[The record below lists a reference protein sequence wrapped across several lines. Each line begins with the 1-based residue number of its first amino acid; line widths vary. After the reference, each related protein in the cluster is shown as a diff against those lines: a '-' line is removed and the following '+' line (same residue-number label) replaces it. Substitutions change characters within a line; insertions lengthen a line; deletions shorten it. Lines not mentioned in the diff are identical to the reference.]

1 MFRWVAL
8 ALAFLA
14 GCDGTPTLVRVHY
27 PARGKTLTLHGAGT
41 HGMTLGADDVW
52 SASLTNVTTPL
63 ELRPHL
69 DDTPSRGPA
78 YAITP
83 GQTADLYPHFIIT
96 KGEVSRR
103 FDFHSNIL
111 GNTRPVWVYLPPAYL
126 ENPRARFPVLYM
138 HDGQNLFDPTTA
150 YGGNPWWVQRTLDD
164 GAESGA
170 IVQVIVIGPENNAD
184 RTDEYTPVVGQE
196 FHGGR
201 GGAYLRMLVE
211 ELKPKVDAEFRT
223 MPARETTALM
233 GSSLG
238 GLISSYA
245 GVTHADTF
253 GMIGAMSPSTWWADQ
268 AILGLVRASP
278 ASPRPLR
285 VYLDS
290 GDSGVDDDDV
300 TQTAKLA
307 EVYRALGYVEGR
319 DLKYVVQKGAVHNET
334 YWAQR
339 LPEALHF
346 LLGPR

>member
-1 MFRWVAL
+1 VFRRFAL

-14 GCDGTPTLVRVHY
+14 GCDGATTIVRVHY
-27 PARGKTLTLHGAGT
+27 RASGKTLTLRGA
-41 HGMTLGADDVW
+41 
-52 SASLTNVTTPL
+52 
-63 ELRPHL
+63 
-69 DDTPSRGPA
+69 
-78 YAITP
+78 
-83 GQTADLYPHFIIT
+83 
-96 KGEVSRR
+96 
-103 FDFHSNIL
+103 
-111 GNTRPVWVYLPPAYL
+111 
-126 ENPRARFPVLYM
+126 
-138 HDGQNLFDPTTA
+138 
-150 YGGNPWWVQRTLDD
+150 
-164 GAESGA
+164 
-170 IVQVIVIGPENNAD
+170 
-184 RTDEYTPVVGQE
+184 
-196 FHGGR
+196 
-201 GGAYLRMLVE
+201 E